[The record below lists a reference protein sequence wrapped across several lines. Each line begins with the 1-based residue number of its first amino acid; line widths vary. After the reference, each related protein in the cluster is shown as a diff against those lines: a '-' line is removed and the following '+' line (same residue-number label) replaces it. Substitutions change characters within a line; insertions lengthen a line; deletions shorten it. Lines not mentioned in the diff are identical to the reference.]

1 MALLRQRHGNTVIRP
16 DEMQAYVF
24 QVWNAQKQ
32 RGKRLPVGN
41 IVQRAFNKI
50 GNVLTK
56 TKRFL
61 QGKGYN
67 TWESVFEAAAEG
79 EVGRRGV
86 PKTEAEAKAIGERRA
101 REIAEAKETVPISEI
116 EGKRSVTPLGEI
128 KASVSPTTVYPKS
141 NVRGTINS
149 NNPIF
154 RPLGFRPSQEA
165 MSILNNAA
173 DMIVET
179 KKRKV
184 PQTETERVNRSADMQ
199 PAYNEIN
206 NFKNKLISEKPEQEN
221 VVREMLK
228 NFKDSRTLAEFFN
241 KVINKKEDVDDLD
254 NTTLSDEVSSDLPFA
269 KSYIEE
275 LRNKMPTNL
284 SDYEGLTN
292 LDFIGR
298 TNLNDLEGLS
308 NLDFNPRINY
318 RDLAMQQNLMGGGIV
333 DLENARQMMF
343 IGGIAKAAKKAVKKA
358 GLEDDE
364 KFQDSGGLFP
374 TSAAITKKHKAKLVI
389 ARLDRLARN
398 LYFIASLM

>member
-1 MALLRQRHGNTVIRP
+1 VDQLPDSVKKVLGKDAMALLRQRHGNTVIRP

-128 KASVSPTTVYPKS
+128 KASISPTTVYPKS

-179 KKRKV
+179 KKGKV

-206 NFKNKLISEKPEQEN
+206 NFKNKLISEKPEQVNEN
-221 VVREMLK
+221 DVREMLDPMV
-228 NFKDSRTLAEFFN
+228 NAAVAVRHGHRFDITDPNTGDSITIGSGEVLTGEDANIHKELSSRRVNRKPLYRAINEGFFPRT
-241 KVINKKEDVDDLD
+241 KEEQQVQRADIER
-254 NTTLSDEVSSDLPFA
+254 DEVAERSKARADKVL
-269 KSYIEE
+269 KDRQIEGTTE
-275 LRNKMPTNL
+275 EEVTEQKEQTDARRSIEGKRPILRIKP
-284 SDYEGLTN
+284 SV
-292 LDFIGR
+292 
-298 TNLNDLEGLS
+298 
-308 NLDFNPRINY
+308 
-318 RDLAMQQNLMGGGIV
+318 AV
-333 DLENARQMMF
+333 DM
-343 IGGIAKAAKKAVKKA
+343 
-358 GLEDDE
+358 
-364 KFQDSGGLFP
+364 
-374 TSAAITKKHKAKLVI
+374 
-389 ARLDRLARN
+389 
-398 LYFIASLM
+398 